1 MHGGATII
9 YPSTIPHV
17 NTVIMMALCDTP
29 MKSTFVLT
37 SAWKDDTEKMPS
49 LPSANFEGRLAAA
62 KRLFG
67 FGSSP
72 PCKLAR

>member
-1 MHGGATII
+1 
-9 YPSTIPHV
+9 
-17 NTVIMMALCDTP
+17 MMALCDTP